1 MSVHFQSNVEPDDR
15 TATGVV
21 IGRLAAGQLDELEPL
36 WASLVRHHSA
46 LDSAVPFREA
56 GDSWPRMRKLYL
68 EFVDDIRGFCLV
80 ARREARLVA
89 YAIVKIEGPEEVWRT
104 GDKLAELETLSVAD
118 DERGGGVGTLM
129 MEEVERELARRG
141 VDDLVVAVEESNDGA
156 QRFYER
162 RGYSHALT
170 WLYGKPRT
178 WKNEKE
184 GLAGDGI

>member
-1 MSVHFQSNVEPDDR
+1 MSVHFQSSVEPDNR
-15 TATGVV
+15 TATGVA
-21 IGRLAAGQLDELEPL
+21 IERLTAARIDELEPL
-36 WASLVRHHSA
+36 WTSLVRHHSA
-46 LDSAVPFREA
+46 LDGAVPLREPD
-56 GDSWPRMRKLYL
+56 DSWPRLRELYL
-68 EFVDDIRGFCLV
+68 EILADPEGFCLV

-118 DERGGGVGTLM
+118 DERNSGVGTLM
-129 MEEVERELARRG
+129 MEEVERELASRG
-141 VDDLVVAVEESNDGA
+141 VDDLLVAIESPNTGA

>member
-1 MSVHFQSNVEPDDR
+1 MHFQSSVEPDVR

-21 IGRLAAGQLDELEPL
+21 IERLAPTQIDDLEPL

-46 LDSAVPFREA
+46 LNGAVPFREPD
-56 GDSWPRMRKLYL
+56 DSWPRLRELYL
-68 EFVDDIRGFCLV
+68 KILAEPEGFCLA

-89 YAIVKIEGPEEVWRT
+89 YAIVKLEGPEEVWRT

-118 DERGGGVGTLM
+118 DERGSGVGTLL
-129 MEEVERELARRG
+129 MEEVERELAARG
-141 VDDLVVAVEESNDGA
+141 VDDLLVAVEASNAGGR
-156 QRFYER
+156 RFYER

-170 WLYGKPRT
+170 WLYGKPLT
-178 WKNEKE
+178 WKNDKE